1 MKKEE
6 FTVSGNIVDVV
17 SGRIYRGII
26 EVADGKIKSVKE
38 DGTATGNDFILP
50 GLIDAHIHIESSML
64 VPSEFARI
72 AVTHGTVATVSD
84 PHEIANVMGLE
95 GVEFMIENGRKV
107 PLKFYFGAS
116 PCVPATAF
124 ETSGASIGVDD
135 LEKLMRR
142 DDVLYMAEMMNYPG
156 VIFDDPEIKQKL
168 EVAKKY
174 GKPVDGHSPGL
185 RGKDAKKYVDAG
197 ISTDHECFTLEEAL
211 EKIGYGMHIL
221 IREGSAAKNFEALSS
236 LLETHPEKVMFCS
249 DDRHP
254 DDLVK
259 EHVNGIVKKALKKGY
274 DPINV
279 IRACTLNPVRH
290 YGLGVGLLR
299 EGDAADMVIVDSLE
313 DFNILKTYIDGLPVA
328 EKGKSLLTSAE
339 ISPVNRFN
347 AAKITGKDIEIEA
360 STDRVRVIGAL
371 DGQLVTE
378 SLKGEVRVTDG
389 KLIQDVS
396 KDLLKIV
403 VMNRYRE
410 SEPSTAFIKGFGL
423 KRGAIASTVAHDS
436 HNIIAVGADDKD
448 IVTAIN
454 LLVESNGGI
463 VAVDGKDHELLPL
476 PVAGIM
482 SADNGWS
489 LARNYEI
496 IDKKAK
502 ELGSTLA
509 APFMTLSFM
518 ALLVIPD
525 LKLSDKGLFD
535 GSKFEYTTLEL
546 I

>member
-17 SGRIYRGII
+17 SGRIYLGIV
-26 EVADGKIKSVKE
+26 EVADGKIKSVRE

-107 PLKFYFGAS
+107 PLKFNFGAS

-124 ETSGASIGVDD
+124 ETSGATIGVDGLD
-135 LEKLMRR
+135 KLMRR
-142 DDVLYMAEMMNYPG
+142 NDVLYMAEMMNYPG

-259 EHVNGIVKKALKKGY
+259 EHINGIVKKALKKGY
-274 DPINV
+274 DPVKV

-299 EGDAADMVIVDSLE
+299 EGDAADMVIADNLV

-328 EKGKSLLTSAE
+328 EKGKSLLKSAE

-347 AAKITGKDIEIEA
+347 AAKITEKDIEVEA

-410 SEPSTAFIKGFGL
+410 SEPATAFIKGFGL

-535 GSKFEYTTLEL
+535 GSKFEYTSLEL

>member
-17 SGRIYRGII
+17 SGRIYLGIV
-26 EVADGKIKSVKE
+26 EVADGKIKSVRE

-107 PLKFYFGAS
+107 PLKFNFGAS

-124 ETSGASIGVDD
+124 ETSGATIGVDGLD
-135 LEKLMRR
+135 KLMRR
-142 DDVLYMAEMMNYPG
+142 NDVLYMAEMMNYPG

-259 EHVNGIVKKALKKGY
+259 EHINGIVKKALKKGY
-274 DPINV
+274 DPVKV

-299 EGDAADMVIVDSLE
+299 EGDAADMVIADNLV

-328 EKGKSLLTSAE
+328 DKGKSLLKSAE

-347 AAKITGKDIEIEA
+347 AAKITEKDIEVEA

-410 SEPSTAFIKGFGL
+410 SEPATAFIKGFGL

-535 GSKFEYTTLEL
+535 GSKFEYTSLEL